1 MIFTK
6 IFRSICL
13 ATSLLLIT
21 IESCFSRNLTRCAS
35 FVSPSELFFVFCFVF
50 AFYTFYFLCHFPS
63 SSLLR
68 GCQCNQLFHSFRV
81 VFPLLLR
88 FRPPPTIWR
97 FSSLE
102 MWPKKT
108 AKLSCK
114 LGSVGME
121 NLLSICS
128 AIFHFASIVDKW
140 HTMHNKFWVSPE

>member
-63 SSLLR
+63 SSLLC
-68 GCQCNQLFHSFRV
+68 GCQCNQLFHSFRA

-88 FRPPPTIWR
+88 FRPSFLAFFITRNVAEKKRLNSHASWALLAWKICLAFARP
-97 FSSLE
+97 FSIL
-102 MWPKKT
+102 
-108 AKLSCK
+108 
-114 LGSVGME
+114 
-121 NLLSICS
+121 
-128 AIFHFASIVDKW
+128 HR
-140 HTMHNKFWVSPE
+140 